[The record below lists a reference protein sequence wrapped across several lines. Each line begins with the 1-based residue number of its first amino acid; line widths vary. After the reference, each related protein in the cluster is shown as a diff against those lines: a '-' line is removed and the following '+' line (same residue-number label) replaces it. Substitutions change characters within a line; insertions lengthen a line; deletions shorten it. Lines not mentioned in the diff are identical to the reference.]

1 MCKKDFILTGHSA
14 HGPYGDEVEEMDWS
28 VGQILQAL
36 DKFKLMD
43 NTIVYFSSDNGGH
56 FEEHHVSGE
65 YRTGGYNGPY
75 RGELQCY
82 WTMLVPLVQWLAALP
97 PTLVTQVQ
105 APGLGYGQFGFSVSE
120 GSVYLRQ
127 HIVT

>member
-1 MCKKDFILTGHSA
+1 MVRHTVDTTINFILMSEKTDILIKQQNLPLKLLKKDFILTGHSA

-75 RGELQCY
+75 RG
-82 WTMLVPLVQWLAALP
+82 
-97 PTLVTQVQ
+97 
-105 APGLGYGQFGFSVSE
+105 
-120 GSVYLRQ
+120 
-127 HIVT
+127 